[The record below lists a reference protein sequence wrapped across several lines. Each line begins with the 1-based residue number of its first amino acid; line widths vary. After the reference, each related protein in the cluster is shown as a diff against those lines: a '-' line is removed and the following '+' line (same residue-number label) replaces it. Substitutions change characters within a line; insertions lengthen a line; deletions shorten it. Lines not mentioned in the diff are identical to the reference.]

1 MLTKLTEY
9 FRIRIPEPDQHVHRF
24 LWRNLEID
32 REPDVY
38 VMTVL
43 TFGDKP
49 APAIAQMALRKT
61 ADEAKDEFPVAA
73 QVLKDNTYMDDI
85 CDSVLTEEEALE
97 LTKCI
102 DSVLETG
109 GFKVKGW
116 LSNKAKNS
124 DAEQQNTREA
134 EIPQNT
140 SDEKVLGVA
149 WNDHT
154 DTLTFKVKPAL
165 LHTQEPRQLSMRVLP
180 REAECQVMADLPGYR
195 LAPFTPPFYYTSCDY
210 SGPYHV
216 KVGRNRT
223 MKHYGVIFTCLNTR
237 AVHLELAVDY
247 STMEFIQVLRRF
259 FAVRG
264 QPRLMIGDN
273 GSQFVGAERELKEM
287 IRRWDTEQL
296 REFSAEQG
304 VEWKF
309 ITPESPHQNGC
320 AEALVKSCK
329 LALKKAIGDQVLT
342 PFGSKYHEKNGDEET
357 TCLVTMNFL
366 VQY

>member
-24 LWRNLEID
+24 LWRNQEID

-195 LAPFTPPFYYTSCDY
+195 LAPFTPPRRVITLA
-210 SGPYHV
+210 
-216 KVGRNRT
+216 RT
-223 MKHYGVIFTCLNTR
+223 MSK
-237 AVHLELAVDY
+237 
-247 STMEFIQVLRRF
+247 
-259 FAVRG
+259 
-264 QPRLMIGDN
+264 
-273 GSQFVGAERELKEM
+273 
-287 IRRWDTEQL
+287 
-296 REFSAEQG
+296 
-304 VEWKF
+304 
-309 ITPESPHQNGC
+309 
-320 AEALVKSCK
+320 LV
-329 LALKKAIGDQVLT
+329 
-342 PFGSKYHEKNGDEET
+342 
-357 TCLVTMNFL
+357 VTGP
-366 VQY
+366 